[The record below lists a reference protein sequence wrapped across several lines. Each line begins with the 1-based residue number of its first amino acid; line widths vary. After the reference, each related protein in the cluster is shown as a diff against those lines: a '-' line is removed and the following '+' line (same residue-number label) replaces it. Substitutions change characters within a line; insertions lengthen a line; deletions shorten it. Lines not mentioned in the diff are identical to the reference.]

1 MKDGKC
7 DGCGKEFDIGT
18 MYYDDL
24 CDECAE
30 GEGRTFDEYD

>member
-7 DGCGKEFDIGT
+7 DICKEEYEIGT
-18 MYYDDL
+18 TYYDDL

-30 GEGRTFDEYD
+30 GEGRTFED